1 MWKNRLAYGCLTG
14 ILAILLF
21 FSGKSFLLVALLLSL
36 LLIPV
41 FGILIRRD
49 GKRIKIRLE
58 KEKPVAAAIYSKGA
72 LRVADRVQ
80 IELEVKNEMFD
91 RSECLQF
98 LLPLKGKEQTFSL
111 PVELWLEVIEPENM
125 GGQTVLTAGVRTG
138 KGANRKG
145 GKDTISNGSVIH
157 VYEGQFMMLLDGGRI
172 VDYSAE
178 PGYFTVDNSSM
189 PSMFSG
195 SLDDVVKNSF
205 DRFRFGGATPTS
217 QKVLYLNLQEI
228 KGIRFGTRNPISY
241 FDNFYNAELF
251 LRAHGTYSIRI
262 TDPIKFYV
270 EAIPKNKDQVEI
282 TDINEQYLYEFLD
295 ALQSSINQMSADGM
309 RISYVPSKSRELSKY
324 MADTLDE
331 DWRQTRGME
340 IQAVAI
346 ASLSYDEKSQ
356 ELLNLRNQG
365 AMLQDPSIR
374 EGYMQGAFA
383 RGMEAAGSNAN
394 GSTMGFMGMQMGAQ
408 MGGNMAASMSA
419 ANQQQMIRN
428 QQIQQEAAAAAHH
441 AANEPD
447 NWICSCGQQNT
458 GKFCSE
464 CGRPRQMGPWTCSCG
479 QKNTGK
485 FCSECGKPRP

>member
-1 MWKNRLAYGCLTG
+1 MGIIRAIKQTVGGTLA
-14 ILAILLF
+14 
-21 FSGKSFLLVALLLSL
+21 
-36 LLIPV
+36 
-41 FGILIRRD
+41 D
-49 GKRIKIRLE
+49 
-58 KEKPVAAAIYSKGA
+58 
-72 LRVADRVQ
+72 Q
-80 IELEVKNEMFD
+80 
-91 RSECLQF
+91 
-98 LLPLKGKEQTFSL
+98 
-111 PVELWLEVIEPENM
+111 WLEVIEPENM

-365 AMLQDPSIR
+365 AMLQDPFIR

-464 CGRPRQMGPWTCSCG
+464 CGRLRQMGPWTCSCG

>member
-1 MWKNRLAYGCLTG
+1 MGIIRAIKQTVGGTLA
-14 ILAILLF
+14 
-21 FSGKSFLLVALLLSL
+21 
-36 LLIPV
+36 
-41 FGILIRRD
+41 D
-49 GKRIKIRLE
+49 
-58 KEKPVAAAIYSKGA
+58 
-72 LRVADRVQ
+72 Q
-80 IELEVKNEMFD
+80 
-91 RSECLQF
+91 
-98 LLPLKGKEQTFSL
+98 
-111 PVELWLEVIEPENM
+111 WLEVIEPENM

-428 QQIQQEAAAAAHH
+428 QQMQQEAAAAAHH
-441 AANEPD
+441 AANPKEKNPD
-447 NWICSCGQQNT
+447 GRGLPGPASRGADGPEKPAVHTDPTEFRVYVYDLRVRPGCPIRLLWTDLSGTRGVLCRRGLHDGADDHQAGALCLADHPGGLCGLFDP
-458 GKFCSE
+458 GHR
-464 CGRPRQMGPWTCSCG
+464 CGVAG
-479 QKNTGK
+479 
-485 FCSECGKPRP
+485 F

>member
-1 MWKNRLAYGCLTG
+1 MGIIRAMKETVSGTLA
-14 ILAILLF
+14 
-21 FSGKSFLLVALLLSL
+21 
-36 LLIPV
+36 
-41 FGILIRRD
+41 D
-49 GKRIKIRLE
+49 
-58 KEKPVAAAIYSKGA
+58 
-72 LRVADRVQ
+72 Q
-80 IELEVKNEMFD
+80 
-91 RSECLQF
+91 
-98 LLPLKGKEQTFSL
+98 
-111 PVELWLEVIEPENM
+111 WLEVIEPENM
-125 GGQTVLTAGVRTG
+125 GDQTVLTAGIRTG

-195 SLDDVVKNSF
+195 NLDDVIQNSF
-205 DRFRFGGATPTS
+205 DRFRFGGAAPTA

-228 KGIRFGTRNPISY
+228 KGIRFGTRNPIAY

-295 ALQSSINQMSADGM
+295 ALQSSISQMSAEGM
-309 RISYVPSKSRELSKY
+309 RVSFVPSKSRELSKY
-324 MADTLDE
+324 MAETLDD
-331 DWRQTRGME
+331 DWRQNRGME

-356 ELLNLRNQG
+356 DLINMRNQG
-365 AMLQDPSIR
+365 AMLQDPFVR
-374 EGYMQGAFA
+374 EGYVQGAFA

-394 GSTMGFMGMQMGAQ
+394 GSAMGYMGMQMGSQ
-408 MGGNMAASMSA
+408 MGGGMAASLSA
-419 ANQQQMIRN
+419 ANQQQMMYA
-428 QQIQQEAAAAAHH
+428 QQMQQTQQAQQMQQAVSQ
-441 AANEPD
+441 PD
-447 NWICSCGQQNT
+447 T
-458 GKFCSE
+458 
-464 CGRPRQMGPWTCSCG
+464 WTCSCG
-479 QKNTGK
+479 KTNTGK
-485 FCSECGKPRP
+485 FCSECGKPRQMGPWICSCGKKNEGKFCSECGKPRP

>member
-1 MWKNRLAYGCLTG
+1 MGIIRAIRQTIGGTLA
-14 ILAILLF
+14 
-21 FSGKSFLLVALLLSL
+21 
-36 LLIPV
+36 
-41 FGILIRRD
+41 D
-49 GKRIKIRLE
+49 
-58 KEKPVAAAIYSKGA
+58 
-72 LRVADRVQ
+72 Q
-80 IELEVKNEMFD
+80 
-91 RSECLQF
+91 
-98 LLPLKGKEQTFSL
+98 
-111 PVELWLEVIEPENM
+111 WLEVIEPENM
-125 GGQTVLTAGVRTG
+125 GDQTVLTAGIRTG

-145 GKDTISNGSVIH
+145 GKDSISNGSVIH

-178 PGYFTVDNSSM
+178 PGYFTVDNSSI

-205 DRFRFGGATPTS
+205 DRFRFGGTAPVS

-262 TDPIKFYV
+262 TDPIRFYV

-282 TDINEQYLYEFLD
+282 ADINEQYLYEFLD

-309 RISYVPSKSRELSKY
+309 RISYVQSKSRELSKY
-324 MADTLDE
+324 MAETLDE

-346 ASLSYDEKSQ
+346 ASLSYDDKSQ
-356 ELLNLRNQG
+356 ELLNMRNQG

-374 EGYMQGAFA
+374 ESYMQGAFA

-428 QQIQQEAAAAAHH
+428 QQMQQEAATAHH
-441 AANEPD
+441 AQNEPD
-447 NWICSCGQQNT
+447 IWICSCGQQNT

-464 CGRPRQMGPWTCSCG
+464 CGRPRQTGEWICSCG

-485 FCSECGKPRP
+485 FCSECGKSRP